1 MRYMLIVNIGDD
13 NTVYSSTEE
22 GDLVD
27 GAC

>member
-13 NTVYSSTEE
+13 NTVYLSTEE